1 MSINIRR
8 PEEIKKIAA
17 ASKAVAKTLN
27 YLTEQ
32 IKPGISTKELNSLA
46 ENFIKSLGGRAAFK
60 GLYGFPDGVCIS
72 VNEVIIHGIPS
83 SYKLKDGDI
92 VGLDIGVEI
101 DGWYGDAAKT
111 VGVGKISKDDT
122 DLINCSY
129 EALMHAVDIIRE
141 GMHFKELSQEIEK
154 YITSKGFIA
163 LRGYCGHGIGKRP
176 HEEPDIPN
184 YLEGINPRQGPKIK
198 EGMVFCVEP
207 MICCK
212 SGKPKVLSDNWAVV
226 SEDGLRGSH
235 WEHTIA
241 IINKKAKILSID
253 DTEE

>member
-17 ASKAVAKTLN
+17 ASRAVAKTLN
-27 YLTEQ
+27 YLTQE
-32 IKPGISTKELNSLA
+32 IKPGISTKELNNLG
-46 ENFIKSLGGRAAFK
+46 EEYIKSLGGRAAFK
-60 GLYGFPDGVCIS
+60 GLYGFPDGICIS

-83 SYKLKDGDI
+83 GYKLKEGDI

-111 VGVGKISKDDT
+111 VGVGKIGKDDT

-129 EALMHAVDIIRE
+129 GALMHAVDIIRE
-141 GMHFKELSQEIEK
+141 GMHFKELSCEIEK
-154 YITSKGFIA
+154 YIISKGFVP
-163 LRGYCGHGIGKRP
+163 LKGYCGHGIGKRP
-176 HEEPDIPN
+176 HEDPEILN
-184 YLEGINPRQGPKIK
+184 YLEGNNPKQGPKIK
-198 EGMVFCVEP
+198 EGMVFCIEP

-226 SEDGLRGSH
+226 SEDGFRGSH

-241 IINKKAKILSID
+241 IVNKKAKILSID